1 MALISRGRKTRRTWG
16 LVGFLLV
23 LMTASLAQAE
33 PPSLTHPGR
42 KPDSMEPWGAFLG
55 KAAHE
60 VIGIQ
65 YTLEHPTHRVFLNH
79 SDIRTI
85 VREGRLGEPERL
97 SELVSGLRPDI
108 TDTFALVLFEI
119 KPDTEDGRLISRT
132 AGHSGS

>member
-1 MALISRGRKTRRTWG
+1 
-16 LVGFLLV
+16 
-23 LMTASLAQAE
+23 
-33 PPSLTHPGR
+33 
-42 KPDSMEPWGAFLG
+42 MEPWGAFLG

-97 SELVSGLRPDI
+97 SGLVSGLRPDI